1 MSCCKRL
8 LYTAFDV
15 VPAPKGAS
23 RHITHFTRALVAA
36 GYEVTLL
43 TAGDGLLPASGHYAG
58 ARIVRVDG
66 RQGNFLE
73 RALAFGD
80 AVYEHLRQHNGEYE
94 LVHFRDIWSG
104 TAALEA
110 RRRFGFTYRTL
121 FEANGLPSVELKYH
135 YPALKDADLPARL
148 RLQEQDV
155 LRQVEAVVCVSA
167 VTAIFLRSLG
177 AAAGKIQ
184 VIHNGVDPADFPLV
198 AGPAARPDDDQPR
211 LVYSGTLAPWQGI
224 DTLIQAMPGI
234 LIYFAGAQLHLVGPG
249 KKWQRKRLIKLAA
262 KLGLDDD
269 VVIFHEPITADAVAR
284 HLAAASL
291 CVAPLAY
298 DDRNVSQGCCPIK
311 LLEYAAVGRPILVS
325 DLPVARE
332 LLAEG
337 EARFFSP
344 GDADDLA
351 RQAVELLLDRP
362 AATEMGCRAANHVRR
377 EFTWQR
383 SGEQLAAL
391 VRTLLNSG
399 ADRREPAAGL
409 LRDLARIA

>member
-224 DTLIQAMPGI
+224 DTLIQAMP
-234 LIYFAGAQLHLVGPG
+234 
-249 KKWQRKRLIKLAA
+249 IKLAA

-391 VRTLLNSG
+391 VRTLLNSR

>member
-1 MSCCKRL
+1 
-8 LYTAFDV
+8 V

-224 DTLIQAMPGI
+224 DTLIQAMP
-234 LIYFAGAQLHLVGPG
+234 
-249 KKWQRKRLIKLAA
+249 IKLAA

-391 VRTLLNSG
+391 VRTLLNSR